1 MEVAVEERSKIIRAY
16 GDKDVSLKGEFDF
29 GNLIGRKVIQFSPYC
44 GTYGQGGPGFV
55 GFKLEA
61 DADYP
66 EEWLI
71 LCVWGAADWLTVNK
85 QWLGAHPKQYDIQ
98 RPLMSNFSGQKW
110 DEFSPQV
117 VGATIRRFDVSEK
130 SCMIDIG
137 EANIVLS
144 EDPKSRPP
152 YPAGELRE
160 LMPGDD
166 LRQAWI
172 LATAP
177 WVNV

>member
-1 MEVAVEERSKIIRAY
+1 MEKQSKITRAY
-16 GDKDVSLKGEFDF
+16 GDANVSLVGDIDFDS
-29 GNLIGRKVIQFSPYC
+29 LIGRKVIQFSPYC

-61 DADYP
+61 P

-71 LCVWGAADWLTVNK
+71 LCLWGAACWLTVNEH
-85 QWLGAHPKQYDIQ
+85 WLEAHPNQYDIQ
-98 RPLMSNFSGQKW
+98 RPLVSNFSGQKW
-110 DEFSPQV
+110 DEFGPQV
-117 VGATIRRFDVSEK
+117 VGATIRRFDVFEK
-130 SCMIDIG
+130 SCVIDIG

-144 EDPKSRPP
+144 EDPTGRPP
-152 YPAGELRE
+152 YPAGELRK

>member
-1 MEVAVEERSKIIRAY
+1 
-16 GDKDVSLKGEFDF
+16 
-29 GNLIGRKVIQFSPYC
+29 
-44 GTYGQGGPGFV
+44 
-55 GFKLEA
+55 
-61 DADYP
+61 
-66 EEWLI
+66 
-71 LCVWGAADWLTVNK
+71 
-85 QWLGAHPKQYDIQ
+85 
-98 RPLMSNFSGQKW
+98 MSNFSGQQW

-117 VGATIRRFDVSEK
+117 VGATINRFDVSEK
-130 SCMIDIG
+130 SCSIDIG

-144 EDPKSRPP
+144 EDPKDRPP

-160 LMPGDD
+160 LLPADD